1 MKPDRRLRRLLF
13 NIGAAAFGDDGLL
26 SGVIKEF
33 EEEGFRVVGL
43 DNILGDVLAVEGLY
57 TESTPDEQAR
67 LDIERGVKVA
77 RALGNVDVGQSVVVQ
92 HGIVLGVEAIEG
104 TDALLTRC
112 AALGRDGPGGVLV
125 KVKKLA
131 QEHRV
136 DLPTIGVS
144 TVQAAAAAGLRGIAI
159 EAGVSLVVDQPAV
172 TRAADEAGLFL
183 IGITIK
189 A

>member
-1 MKPDRRLRRLLF
+1 
-13 NIGAAAFGDDGLL
+13 
-26 SGVIKEF
+26 
-33 EEEGFRVVGL
+33 
-43 DNILGDVLAVEGLY
+43 
-57 TESTPDEQAR
+57 
-67 LDIERGVKVA
+67 VA